1 MAPRYTR
8 EAPVTLKKKIL
19 LGIATIMALVIATF
33 AVAISYDSPCAH
45 SPALDANTPRMR
57 AIVHPCYGGPET
69 LRYEEVAKPE
79 PRDNQVLVR
88 VRAASVNPYDWHMM
102 TGKPY
107 IMRLGT
113 GLGAPD
119 YTRPGRDFSGT
130 VEAVGKDVTK
140 FKPGDE
146 VFGGAGGAFA
156 EYVIAGEKSIAHK
169 PAEMTFE
176 QVAALPIAALTA
188 LQALRDHGQVAAG
201 QKVLINGASGGVG
214 TYAIQ
219 IAKVLGA
226 EVTAVCSTKNLE
238 LVRSLGADHVI
249 DYTREDLTKT
259 NARYHMILDN
269 VGNHSFH
276 AWRRLMEPKGIVV
289 QVGGPKGPW
298 IDPLMPLIK
307 GMMVKPF
314 VDERFTF
321 FVAHMSQEDLE
332 YLANLSRE
340 GRLRSEIGAEYSL
353 SELPAALE
361 LVGTRHA
368 RGKIAIRVP

>member
-1 MAPRYTR
+1 MAPRYSWET
-8 EAPVTLKKKIL
+8 PVTRKKKIL
-19 LGIATIMALVIATF
+19 LGIATFMTLAIATF
-33 AVAISYDSPCAH
+33 AVAISYDSPCAQ
-45 SPALDANTPRMR
+45 SPALDAKTSRMR

-69 LRYEEVAKPE
+69 LRYEEVAKPV

-113 GLGAPD
+113 GVGAPD

-156 EYVIAGEKSIAHK
+156 EFVAAGEKSIARK

-176 QVAALPIAALTA
+176 QAAALPIAALTA
-188 LQALRDHGQVAAG
+188 LQALRDHGQLAAG

-219 IAKVLGA
+219 IAKALGA
-226 EVTAVCSTKNLE
+226 EVTAVCSTRNLE

-249 DYTREDLTKT
+249 DYTKEDLLTRD
-259 NARYHMILDN
+259 ARYQLILDN

-276 AWRRLMEPKGIVV
+276 ALRRVLEPKGILVL
-289 QVGGPKGPW
+289 VGGPKGPW
-298 IDPLMPLIK
+298 IDPFLPLIK
-307 GMMVKPF
+307 GVMVKPF
-314 VDERFTF
+314 VDERFAF
-321 FVAHMSQEDLE
+321 FVARMSQEDLE
-332 YLANLSRE
+332 YLANLAHE
-340 GRLRSEIGAEYSL
+340 GRLRSEIGAEFPL

-368 RGKIAIRVP
+368 RGKIAIKVP

>member
-1 MAPRYTR
+1 
-8 EAPVTLKKKIL
+8 VTLKKKIL
-19 LGIATIMALVIATF
+19 LGIATFMTLAIATF
-33 AVAISYDSPCAH
+33 AIAISYDSPCAK

-88 VRAASVNPYDWHMM
+88 VRAAAVNPYDWHMM

-107 IMRLGT
+107 IMRLGV

-130 VEAVGKDVTK
+130 VEAVGKDITK

-156 EYVIAGEKSIAHK
+156 EYVTAGERSIAHK
-169 PAEMTFE
+169 PAGMTFG
-176 QVAALPIAALTA
+176 QAAALPIAALTA
-188 LQALRDHGQVAAG
+188 LQALRDHGHLVAG

-219 IAKVLGA
+219 IAKALGA
-226 EVTAVCSTKNLE
+226 EVTAVCSTRNLE
-238 LVRSLGADHVI
+238 LVRSLGADHVV
-249 DYTREDLTKT
+249 DYTQEDLTT
-259 NARYHMILDN
+259 RDARYHVILDN

-276 AWRRLMEPKGIVV
+276 ALRRLMEPEGIFVL
-289 QVGGPKGPW
+289 VGGPKGPW
-298 IDPLMPLIK
+298 IDPLIPLIQ
-307 GMMVKPF
+307 GSIVKPF
-314 VDERFTF
+314 VDEQFTF
-321 FVAHMSQEDLE
+321 FVARMNPEDLE
-332 YLANLSRE
+332 YLANLARE
-340 GRLRSEIGAEYSL
+340 GRLQTVIGHEYPL
-353 SELPAALE
+353 SGISAALE
-361 LVGTRHA
+361 LVGGRHA
-368 RGKIAIRVP
+368 RGKIVVTVP